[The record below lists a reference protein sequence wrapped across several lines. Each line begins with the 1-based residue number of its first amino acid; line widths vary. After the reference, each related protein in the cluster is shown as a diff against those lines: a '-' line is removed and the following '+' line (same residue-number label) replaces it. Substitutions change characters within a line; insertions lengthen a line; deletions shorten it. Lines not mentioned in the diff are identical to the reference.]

1 MVIFIMWVCVYT
13 CMATSKPITQRFISK
28 TFYLAPNQLHFIED
42 QAEVKSLSAS
52 ALIRTILQAEMK
64 RVSDDEATQTI
75 KESQLEEAD
84 DVAVE
89 KILSKGSEE
98 V

>member
-1 MVIFIMWVCVYT
+1 M
-13 CMATSKPITQRFISK
+13 
-28 TFYLAPNQLHFIED
+28 
-42 QAEVKSLSAS
+42 SAS

-64 RVSDDEATQTI
+64 RVSDDETTQTI

-89 KILSKGSEE
+89 KVLEEGSQE

>member
-1 MVIFIMWVCVYT
+1 MVILIMWVYVYT

-28 TFYLAPNQLHFIED
+28 TFYLAPQQLHFIED
-42 QAEVKSLSAS
+42 QSEVKSLSAS

-64 RVSDDEATQTI
+64 RVSDDETNQTI

>member
-1 MVIFIMWVCVYT
+1 MWVYVYT

-28 TFYLAPNQLHFIED
+28 TFYLAPQQLHFIED
-42 QAEVKSLSAS
+42 QSEVKSLSAS

-64 RVSDDEATQTI
+64 RVSDDETNQTI

>member
-1 MVIFIMWVCVYT
+1 MVMLIMYVCIHT
-13 CMATSKPITQRFISK
+13 CMATSKPITQRFLSK
-28 TFYLAPNQLHFIED
+28 TFYLTSAQLHFVED
-42 QAEVKSLSAS
+42 QSEVKSLSAS

-64 RVSDDEATQTI
+64 RVSDNETKQTI
-75 KESQLEEAD
+75 TESQLEKAD

-89 KILSKGSEE
+89 KVLTEGSEE

>member
-1 MVIFIMWVCVYT
+1 
-13 CMATSKPITQRFISK
+13 MATSKPITQRFISK
-28 TFYLAPNQLHFIED
+28 TFYLAPKQLHFIED
-42 QAEVKSLSAS
+42 QSEVKSLSAS
-52 ALIRTILQAEMK
+52 ALIRTILQAEMA
-64 RVSDDEATQTI
+64 RVSDDETNQTI

>member
-1 MVIFIMWVCVYT
+1 MVMLIMWVCVYT

-42 QAEVKSLSAS
+42 QSEVKSLSAS

-64 RVSDDEATQTI
+64 RVSDDETTQTI

-98 V
+98 A